1 MMREPQRVVG
11 RTHNLMESHKR
22 GLEAGGSMRSA
33 MVLVGRPRGTH
44 MMVKEID
51 TQERELGRRVKEPA
65 LHWQLIQALLVLYT
79 PPPQMLVQDWHMRVK
94 EIHKMVMEIHM
105 MMLESCM
112 SDRGKGFQQ

>member
-1 MMREPQRVVG
+1 
-11 RTHNLMESHKR
+11 
-22 GLEAGGSMRSA
+22 
-33 MVLVGRPRGTH
+33 MVLVGRPREIH

-79 PPPQMLVQDWHMRVK
+79 PQMLVQDWHMRVK

-105 MMLESCM
+105 IMEIHMTMLESCM
-112 SDRGKGFQQ
+112 SERGKGFQQ